1 MSVTASVKEIWLHSW
16 RLLLR
21 DRSEELRA
29 LIRRVVDESGLSQY
43 QLARDAGLSYA
54 TLHAWIIGKR
64 APRAESLLQLAEGL
78 EARAD
83 QLRRLA
89 EKVSRGAQRGAN

>member
-1 MSVTASVKEIWLHSW
+1 MNLGYMLW

-29 LIRRVVDESGLSQY
+29 LIRRVADESGLSQY

-54 TLHAWIIGKR
+54 TLHAWIIGAR
-64 APRAESLLQLAEGL
+64 APRSESLLQLVEGL
-78 EARAD
+78 EARANE
-83 QLRRLA
+83 LRRLA
-89 EKVSRGAQRGAN
+89 EKVRREAR

>member
-1 MSVTASVKEIWLHSW
+1 MLW

-29 LIRRVVDESGLSQY
+29 LIRRVADESGLSQY

-54 TLHAWIIGKR
+54 TLHAWIIGAR
-64 APRAESLLQLAEGL
+64 APRSESLLQLVEGL
-78 EARAD
+78 EARANE
-83 QLRRLA
+83 LRRLA
-89 EKVSRGAQRGAN
+89 ERVRREAR